1 MHLWTTVIVLSF
13 LSFVPEGTGVK
24 PDECTVKEIYE
35 IIDHPRD
42 AVVLTTS
49 GVLAEADQLLVPA
62 RMKEGT
68 YQVTVTRKGRNI
80 YQLDNMEYVI
90 ETRYC
95 NEYAHKDKALLK
107 VTGKYH
113 TAKQGVLI
121 FE

>member
-1 MHLWTTVIVLSF
+1 MHVLTGIIVLVLFSF
-13 LSFVPEGTGVK
+13 TLEEAGSD
-24 PDECTVKEIYE
+24 PDQYTIKEIYE
-35 IIDHPRD
+35 IVDHPRG

-80 YQLDNMEYVI
+80 YRLDNMDYVI
-90 ETRYC
+90 ETKYC
-95 NEYAHKDKALLK
+95 NEYAHRDKALLK
-107 VTGKYH
+107 VTGSYH
-113 TAKQGVLI
+113 GEKGVLV

>member
-1 MHLWTTVIVLSF
+1 MYVWSGLIVLALFSF
-13 LSFVPEGTGVK
+13 TSEESGSG
-24 PDECTVKEIYE
+24 PDQYTIKEIYE
-35 IIDHPRD
+35 IVDHPRG

-49 GVLAEADQLLVPA
+49 GVLAETDQLLVPA

-80 YQLDNMEYVI
+80 YRLDNMDYVL
-90 ETRYC
+90 ETKYC

-107 VTGKYH
+107 VTGTYH
-113 TAKQGVLI
+113 GLKGVLV